1 MKLSAILENVNGR
14 TFFVDLDETLIVS
27 VYESY
32 EELLKKLDEYK
43 NSESKLKKRMLE
55 KYTPE
60 VINLYK
66 NGYYFEIA
74 GQNFTIIPRP
84 HLHEFINS
92 LSAKGDVHILTS
104 SHPSYANQI
113 VNAFDIPVKSVLSTR
128 DYRQDPWDSETK
140 HRNENAIIAKE
151 LGITDHELILFDDL
165 PDDTVGIDTKLKMLG
180 PNSRNIEVDPWTE
193 SVLSLDDTGLLDALN
208 QL

>member
-1 MKLSAILENVNGR
+1 MKLSTILENVSGR

-27 VYESY
+27 VRKSY

-74 GQNFTIIPRP
+74 DQNFTVIPRP

-104 SHPSYANQI
+104 SRSSYANQI

-128 DYRQDPWDSETK
+128 DYHQDPGGKYKD
-140 HRNENAIIAKE
+140 ENAIIAKE
-151 LGITDHELILFDDL
+151 LGITDHELVLFDDL
-165 PDDTVGIDTKLKMLG
+165 PDNTAGIDMKLKMLG
-180 PNSRNIEVDPWTE
+180 SNSRNIKVDPWTE
-193 SVLSLDDTGLLDALN
+193 SVLSLDDIGLLDALN

>member
-1 MKLSAILENVNGR
+1 MNFYKLNQLMQIEEQQKLVGR

-27 VYESY
+27 VSESY

-66 NGYYFEIA
+66 NGYYLEMP
-74 GQNFTIIPRP
+74 GRNFTVIPRP

-104 SHPSYANQI
+104 SHSSYANQI
-113 VNAFDIPVKSVLSTR
+113 VSAFDIPVKSVLSTG
-128 DYRQDPWDSETK
+128 DYRQDQ
-140 HRNENAIIAKE
+140 NAIIAKE
-151 LGITDHELILFDDL
+151 LGITDHELVLFDDL
-165 PDDTVGIDTKLKMLG
+165 PDNTIGIDMKLKMLG
-180 PNSRNIEVDPWTE
+180 PNSRNIKVDPWTK
-193 SVLSLDDTGLLDALN
+193 SVLSLDDTGLLDSLS
-208 QL
+208 QSI